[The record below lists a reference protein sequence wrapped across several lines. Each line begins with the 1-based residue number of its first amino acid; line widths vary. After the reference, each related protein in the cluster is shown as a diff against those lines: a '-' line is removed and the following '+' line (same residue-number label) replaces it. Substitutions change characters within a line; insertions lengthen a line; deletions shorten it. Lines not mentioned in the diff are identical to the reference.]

1 MSTDFSIKP
10 VGAPATIP
18 VVQPVS
24 EATSNAV
31 QTTLPASQSVT
42 VPDAS
47 SGASNDAPQQQQSDF
62 VSHQAFFDRAAGSI
76 VYQEINSNTE
86 QVVEQ
91 YPDDATLR
99 RRAYFHALDMTKDQP
114 TRPITTDLKA

>member
-10 VGAPATIP
+10 VGAPATI
-18 VVQPVS
+18 VVAQPVS
-24 EATSNAV
+24 EAASNAV

-42 VPDAS
+42 VPEAS
-47 SGASNDAPQQQQSDF
+47 SGASNDTPQQQSDF

-76 VYQEINSNTE
+76 VYQEINSNTN

-99 RRAYFHALDMTKDQP
+99 RRAYFHTLDMTKDQP

>member
-10 VGAPATIP
+10 VGAPAAIP

-24 EATSNAV
+24 EATGNAV
-31 QTTLPASQSVT
+31 QTVLPASQSVT

-47 SGASNDAPQQQQSDF
+47 AGVRNDSSPSSDF
-62 VSHQAFFDRAAGSI
+62 ISHQAFLDRAAGSI
-76 VYQEINSNTE
+76 VYQVINSNTD

-99 RRAYFHALDMTKDQP
+99 RRAYYHTLDMTKDQP

>member
-10 VGAPATIP
+10 VGAPAAIA
-18 VVQPVS
+18 VAQPVS
-24 EATSNAV
+24 EATNNAV
-31 QTTLPASQSVT
+31 QTVLPASQSVT

-47 SGASNDAPQQQQSDF
+47 AGVRNDSPAPSDF
-62 VSHQAFFDRAAGSI
+62 ISHQAFLDRAAGSI
-76 VYQEINSNTE
+76 VYQVINSNTD

-99 RRAYFHALDMTKDQP
+99 RRAYYPTLDLTKDQP

>member
-31 QTTLPASQSVT
+31 QTTLPANQSVT

-47 SGASNDAPQQQQSDF
+47 AGASNDPPQQPSDF

-76 VYQEINSNTE
+76 VYQEINSNTD

-99 RRAYFHALDMTKDQP
+99 RRAYFHALDLTKDQP
-114 TRPITTDLKA
+114 TRPVTTDLKA